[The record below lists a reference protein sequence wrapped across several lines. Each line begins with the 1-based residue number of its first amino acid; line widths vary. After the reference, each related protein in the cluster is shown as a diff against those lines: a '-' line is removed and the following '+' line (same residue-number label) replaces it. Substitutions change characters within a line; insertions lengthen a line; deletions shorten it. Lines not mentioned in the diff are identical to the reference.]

1 MAQIT
6 VTVGGRPY
14 RMACADGEEEH
25 LESLARLVDDRIGEL
40 RSSFGEIGDQRLT
53 VMAAIS
59 IADELSESTR
69 KVTRLNG
76 EIDDL
81 NKAQEEAQDANASAA
96 ESAADRLE
104 NIAARIERLAQV
116 MNNAGKSPQ

>member
-25 LESLARLVDDRIGEL
+25 LESLARTVDDRITEL
-40 RSSFGEIGDQRLT
+40 RGSFGEIGDQRLA

-69 KVTRLNG
+69 KITRLNG
-76 EIDDL
+76 EIEGLTD
-81 NKAQEEAQDANASAA
+81 AQQTAQSSVDAAA

-116 MNNAGKSPQ
+116 MNAAGKSQQ